1 MGDGVKLLKGDI
13 AQGGLLEEAR
23 AGFALFT
30 TGVVLAADEIRLKLL
45 LMITTATPFG
55 IETALVPSE
64 RQSISSAW
72 SFCPALK
79 SADP

>member
-23 AGFALFT
+23 AGFALSRR
-30 TGVVLAADEIRLKLL
+30 VLYSLPTRVRLKLL

-72 SFCPALK
+72 SFLP
-79 SADP
+79 SAEIS

>member
-30 TGVVLAADEIRLKLL
+30 TGVVLAADEGTLKV
-45 LMITTATPFG
+45 AVDDHYCHAF
-55 IETALVPSE
+55 
-64 RQSISSAW
+64 RH
-72 SFCPALK
+72 
-79 SADP
+79 